1 MRHTWRPESWS
12 AQARKLAEQRVLSV
26 EFGYT
31 TIEEAMIWF
40 SISYRAPLIRQRA
53 AKRFG
58 RLVRAGKVK
67 EGVRSDKS

>member
-40 SISYRAPLIRQRA
+40 SISYRAPLIR
-53 AKRFG
+53 
-58 RLVRAGKVK
+58 
-67 EGVRSDKS
+67 